1 MVNDVADVGSPGGA
15 NASHPQPIDS
25 SVVPRFAQPATFFR
39 SPWVQDLDAVD
50 LDVALVGVPYDW
62 GTNRNGARGAPAQI
76 REMSR
81 LIRRYNSDGVG
92 PFDLVRVSDV
102 GDAPVNPLDHM
113 GTIDALVDYY
123 RDLRNRGIV
132 PISTGGD
139 HGLAH
144 PILRGL
150 YAGEKIALIHIDAHP
165 DTYDELY
172 GNRYN
177 HGTMLRRGVEEEI
190 LDPTKLISIGIRGTR
205 FSLDDRD
212 YHAAT
217 GMRLVTMDEFE
228 EIGRQ
233 GVIEEIRRV
242 VGDSPVY
249 VSFDLDALDPVH
261 CPATGAPEP
270 CGLSMRDAQVI
281 IRSLAPLNLIGAD
294 VSELIPALDPHGHT
308 ALNAANLMFEML
320 CAVAQ
325 SVARRQGG
333 EG

>member
-1 MVNDVADVGSPGGA
+1 MNDAANVRSHEGA
-15 NASHPQPIDS
+15 SASHPQPIDS
-25 SVVPRFAQPATFFR
+25 SLVPRFAQPATFFR
-39 SPWVQDLDAVD
+39 SPWVQDLDAVE

-81 LIRRYNSDGVG
+81 LIRRFNSDGVG

-102 GDAPVNPLDHM
+102 GDAPVNPLDHA
-113 GTIDALVDYY
+113 GAFDDLVEYY
-123 RDLRNRGIV
+123 RGLRDRGIV
-132 PISTGGD
+132 PVSTGGD

-150 YAGEKIALIHIDAHP
+150 FTGEKIAMIHIDAHP

-177 HGTMLRRGVEEEI
+177 HGTMLRRGVEEDI

-217 GMRLVTMDEFE
+217 GMRMVTMDEFE

-233 GVIEEIRRV
+233 GVVEEIRRV
-242 VGDSPVY
+242 VGDAPVY
-249 VSFDLDALDPVH
+249 VSFDLDALDPVY

-294 VSELIPALDPHGHT
+294 VSELIPALDPYGHT

-320 CAVAQ
+320 CSIAQ
-325 SVARRQGG
+325 SVARRKGG
-333 EG
+333 EQ